1 VSEGEHAQR
10 MAQLKQNGMTV
21 DPASKELLDRMRAVT
36 RPMWD
41 EFGKTVGPEGA
52 KILADYRAKT
62 GK

>member
-1 VSEGEHAQR
+1 

-21 DPASKELLDRMRAVT
+21 EPASKELVERMRAVT

-41 EFGKTVGPEGA
+41 EFGKAAGPEGA
-52 KILADYRAKT
+52 KMLADYRAKT